1 MAISKA
7 QARSVK
13 HAVLAGEEQISA
25 FLDATTTVHVFEL
38 TGPAQKVTVQSSG
51 DLAFTAEYSC
61 NGSNFFGT
69 QAVAANVPY
78 SYTTHVVAVVKITR
92 TAGSGKVSLLG
103 V

>member
-1 MAISKA
+1 MAISKQ

-13 HAVLAGEEQISA
+13 HAVLAGEEQISTT
-25 FLDATTTVHVFEL
+25 LDATTTVHTFEL

-51 DLAFTAEYSC
+51 DLAYTVEFSC
-61 NGSNFFGT
+61 NGINFFGST
-69 QAVAANVPY
+69 AVTANTPSTY
-78 SYTTHVVAVVKITR
+78 SSNVVSVVKVTR